1 MPRSWLIWLLNSYS
15 RRLIWRVFISR
26 NLWDLRIALK
36 RSSLLMELGGF
47 QVAGVFVTLDPKC
60 DGLAKNDHNNTL
72 LFPSE
77 IVYSISATGNF

>member
-1 MPRSWLIWLLNSYS
+1 
-15 RRLIWRVFISR
+15 
-26 NLWDLRIALK
+26 
-36 RSSLLMELGGF
+36 MELGGF